1 MRIFLLSLLTV
12 LSISTMP
19 INCTAPVSDDN
30 TVSVYSDIN
39 ELEIQNNSNNEK
51 ETP

>member
-1 MRIFLLSLLTV
+1 MKIFLLSLLTV
-12 LSISTMP
+12 LSINTMP

-30 TVSVYSDIN
+30 TVSVYSDID
-39 ELEIQNNSNNEK
+39 EHEIQNNNNEK